1 MTNGK
6 FRLLEAFRTSFAG
19 TVYRH
24 RDPTIGNKI
33 ARELFED
40 LYYHKVSVRFSGEI
54 DERIGAVNRGGT
66 VHGRLIRR
74 NDSFFGLVP
83 AGVEVSPLAAG
94 VSVPEGL
101 VAEPRVGAEVKILA
115 KAQLKQIDRVVS
127 DLHNFVGRMKKING
141 RCINIAVVGINHEQE
156 YIGYE
161 GRRRFRGRLGAQEP
175 TKVAT
180 KLEELRDEYD
190 ELLVLSFRASNQ
202 SPYPFSWV
210 SDVRV
215 NLDYGAALRR
225 VGVLYQERF
234 RA

>member
-6 FRLLEAFRTSFAG
+6 FRLLEAFRRSFAG
-19 TVYRH
+19 NVYRH
-24 RDPTIGNKI
+24 RDPTIGNRI

-40 LYYHKVSVRFSGEI
+40 LYNHKVSVRFSGEI
-54 DERIGAVNRGGT
+54 DGKIGAVNRGGT

-83 AGVEVSPLAAG
+83 AGVEVSSPTTG
-94 VSVPEGL
+94 SSVPEGL
-101 VAEPRVGAEVKILA
+101 VAEPRIGCEVKILA

-127 DLHNFVGRMKKING
+127 DLHNFVGRMKRINE
-141 RCINIAVVGINHEQE
+141 RCINIAAVGINHEQE
-156 YIGYE
+156 YVGYE
-161 GRRRFRGRLGAQEP
+161 GRRRFRGRLTAQEP
-175 TKVAT
+175 TKVAA
-180 KLEELRDEYD
+180 KLEELRNEYD

-210 SDVRV
+210 NDVRV
-215 NLDYGAALRR
+215 DLDYGAVLRR

-234 RA
+234 RS